1 MRRRGREHTTVGTQP
16 ARGLRQQDSRT
27 STTERLTG
35 PHAIPTHLPVASVVA
50 MVVDGM
56 TVERIISDLERG
68 TITKCLAFAD
78 QAGLGS

>member
-1 MRRRGREHTTVGTQP
+1 
-16 ARGLRQQDSRT
+16 
-27 STTERLTG
+27 
-35 PHAIPTHLPVASVVA
+35 